1 MKLPTPI
8 KHALIEATI
17 SMYIETYPSSR
28 ISKEPLAFAIPPVK
42 ILEDTEIFGITDSDI
57 QATVAENPNS
67 LSCIIDPD
75 AVQFI
80 PPFTR
85 TCNLYDKVLDNI
97 KTNTSI
103 DPKTTI
109 FYDPAIK
116 EDLIYHFFTGSIVL
130 MVPEDM
136 SDLSQLKFALT
147 AGGSKLRAII
157 DVTGGWVYLFPKHIM
172 QSRECGKILAKDTNV
187 DQVLARYL
195 DEIFPEET
203 L

>member
-17 SMYIETYPSSR
+17 SMYTETYLSSR
-28 ISKEPLAFAIPPVK
+28 ISKEPLAFAIPMVK
-42 ILEDTEIFGITDSDI
+42 ILEDTKIFGITDSDI
-57 QATVAENPNS
+57 QATVAENRSS
-67 LSCIIDPD
+67 LSRIKDPD

-85 TCNLYDKVLDNI
+85 TCNLYDAVLDSI
-97 KTNTSI
+97 KANTSI
-103 DPKTTI
+103 DPKATI
-109 FYDPAIK
+109 CYDPSIK

-147 AGGSKLRAII
+147 TGGSKLRVII

-172 QSRECGKILAKDTNV
+172 QSRECGKILARDTNV
-187 DQVLARYL
+187 QQVLARYL
-195 DEIFPEET
+195 DEIFPMEA
-203 L
+203 

>member
-17 SMYIETYPSSR
+17 SMYTEIYPSSR
-28 ISKEPLAFAIPPVK
+28 ISKEPLTFAIPLVK
-42 ILEDTEIFGITDSDI
+42 ILEDTERFGITDSDI
-57 QATVAENPNS
+57 QATVAENPDS
-67 LSCIIDPD
+67 LSCINPD
-75 AVQFI
+75 SIQFI
-80 PPFTR
+80 PPFIR
-85 TCNLYDKVLDNI
+85 ICNLYDKVLYSI
-97 KTNTSI
+97 KTNTSV

-157 DVTGGWVYLFPKHIM
+157 DITGGWVYLFPKYIM
-172 QSRECGKILAKDTNV
+172 QSLECGKILARDTNV

-195 DEIFPEET
+195 DEMFPEET

>member
-28 ISKEPLAFAIPPVK
+28 SSKEPISFVIPLVK
-42 ILEDTEIFGITDSDI
+42 IREDTEIFGITDSDI
-57 QATVAENPNS
+57 QATVAGNPNS
-67 LSCIIDPD
+67 LSCIKDPD

-85 TCNLYDKVLDNI
+85 TCNLYDKVLNNL

-116 EDLIYHFFTGSIVL
+116 KDLIYHFFSGSIVL
-130 MVPEDM
+130 MVPEDL
-136 SDLSQLKFALT
+136 SDLSQLKFALM
-147 AGGSKLRAII
+147 AGGSKLRSII
-157 DVTGGWVYLFPKHIM
+157 DVTGGWIYLFPKHIM
-172 QSRECGKILAKDTNV
+172 QSRECGKILARDTNV
-187 DQVLARYL
+187 QQVLARYL
-195 DEIFPEET
+195 DEIFPMEA
-203 L
+203 

>member
-17 SMYIETYPSSR
+17 SMYTETYPSSR
-28 ISKEPLAFAIPPVK
+28 ISKEPFAFVIPMVK
-42 ILEDTEIFGITDSDI
+42 IREDTEIFGITDSDI
-57 QATVAENPNS
+57 QVTVAENPNS
-67 LSCIIDPD
+67 MSCITDPE

-97 KTNTSI
+97 KANTSI

-109 FYDPAIK
+109 FYDPSIK

-157 DVTGGWVYLFPKHIM
+157 DVTGGWVYLFPKYIM
-172 QSRECGKILAKDTNV
+172 QSRECGKILARDTNV